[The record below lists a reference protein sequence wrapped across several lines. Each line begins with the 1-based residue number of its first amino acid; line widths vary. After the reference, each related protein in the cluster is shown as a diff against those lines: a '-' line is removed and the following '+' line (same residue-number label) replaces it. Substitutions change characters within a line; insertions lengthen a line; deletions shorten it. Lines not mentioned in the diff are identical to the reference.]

1 MKIESHL
8 KSLKES
14 FELID
19 ESIERGLLERQR
31 TIGFHTSAA
40 CADMLEL
47 LLHKKN
53 LIDSGFIVKHEW
65 LKSKNKIKEKFP
77 FDFPN
82 KKDIFSLIFIIESKR
97 DALCYGKPQKI
108 EVVREVIDNFN
119 KLKAKFREVGLDEI

>member
-8 KSLKES
+8 KSLRES

-19 ESIERGLLERQR
+19 ESIEKGLLERQR

-53 LIDSGFIVKHEW
+53 LIDSGFIVKHE
-65 LKSKNKIKEKFP
+65 
-77 FDFPN
+77 
-82 KKDIFSLIFIIESKR
+82 
-97 DALCYGKPQKI
+97 
-108 EVVREVIDNFN
+108 
-119 KLKAKFREVGLDEI
+119 